1 MVKEHLTTLNGKG
14 YDFELSDYLSIA
26 KKNLIAKERAIIIVQ
41 EVVEVLDGLEERAER
56 VGLSVENITECWEHV
71 NGQLKKIKREL

>member
-14 YDFELSDYLSIA
+14 KDFELSDYVNIA
-26 KKNLIAKERAIIIVQ
+26 KKNLITKERGIMMVQ
-41 EVVEVLDGLEERAER
+41 EVVEVLNSLEKRAEKM
-56 VGLSVENITECWEHV
+56 GLSNENITECWEHV